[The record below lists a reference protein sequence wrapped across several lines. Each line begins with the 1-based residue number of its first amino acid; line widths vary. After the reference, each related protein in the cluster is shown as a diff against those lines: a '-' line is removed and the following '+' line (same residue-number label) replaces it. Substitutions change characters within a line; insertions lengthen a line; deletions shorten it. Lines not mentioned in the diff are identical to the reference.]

1 MPLVIKDEAI
11 PQSLVAFNKWL
22 NRVLFSLN
30 VIIPLSELPF
40 LLVAWKMS
48 IKNKGFQGKKVTI
61 GLNAIQALLWLLEIV
76 SGVFLIV
83 ALLKIRKFLKNTG
96 QSNMLDSSM
105 TLRYVATFG
114 FFLTALLISTAVTD
128 FFYFAPGNYYE
139 IVVYSSYIF
148 VEACNVAS
156 QALLAFLLLK
166 LTKEEEDVEESEE
179 MQTEEPLE
187 FTEVAVEPFD
197 EHADMQSKMWNQFMR
212 K

>member
-1 MPLVIKDEAI
+1 M
-11 PQSLVAFNKWL
+11 
-22 NRVLFSLN
+22 
-30 VIIPLSELPF
+30 
-40 LLVAWKMS
+40 
-48 IKNKGFQGKKVTI
+48 TI
-61 GLNAIQALLWLLEIV
+61 GLNAIQALLEILEIV

-83 ALLKIRKFLKNTG
+83 ALLKIRKFLKNSG
-96 QSNMLDSSM
+96 QSNMLDSGM

-114 FFLTALLISTAVTD
+114 LFLTALLISTVVMD
-128 FFYFAPGNYYE
+128 LFYFAPGHYYDV
-139 IVVYSSYIF
+139 VVYSSAIF
-148 VEACNVAS
+148 VEVCNVAS

-187 FTEVAVEPFD
+187 FTEVAVEEFD